1 MLKRNM
7 PPDVLISPP
16 INAQQ
21 PCVLVLAA
29 GRGERFFASGGSTHK
44 LQAMLGDLTVLQTT
58 LAAVQASGLPWHVEY
73 GPHPGMGDSIA
84 AAVKATACASGWLI
98 LPADLPL
105 VQPQTL
111 KTLALQLLDADLNRS
126 VLRVIQPFYQAIDQ
140 AQKGHPVAFS
150 RAAAHALMQLSGD
163 QGASTIVRKAAQNG
177 HLQRL
182 RCDDIGCVLDV
193 DTLEALEQARKIWQE
208 RQVQPG
214 GLHQN
219 RACSR

>member
-7 PPDVLISPP
+7 PSDLLISPP

-73 GPHPGMGDSIA
+73 GPHPGMGDSIS
-84 AAVKATACASGWLI
+84 AAVKATASANGWLI
-98 LPADLPL
+98 LPGDLPL
-105 VQPQTL
+105 VRAQTL
-111 KTLALQLLDADLNRS
+111 KTLALLLLEADLNGS
-126 VLRVIQPFYQAIDQ
+126 VLQVIQPLFQTNDE

-150 RAAAHALMQLSGD
+150 RAAAHSLMQLSGD
-163 QGASTIVRKAAQNG
+163 QGASAIVRKAAEGG
-177 HLQRL
+177 HLQHF

-193 DTLEALEQARKIWQE
+193 DTVQALEQARK
-208 RQVQPG
+208 RLGSLVKSL
-214 GLHQN
+214 GLSAN
-219 RACSR
+219 